1 MKILIPALATAL
13 AGFQPATAQDRMPA
27 AETQQPR
34 AARPAAPPVAARP
47 LRRTVPEP
55 LVLGPP
61 PPAPPLPRLD
71 ALPVP
76 NRSIEPP
83 RDRFADDRRPV
94 WEPFVLPPERRQGQ
108 TFGREHLRET
118 GPDRPFDQIVPGAR
132 LRIPLE

>member
-1 MKILIPALATAL
+1 MKLVIPVLATAL
-13 AGFQPATAQDRMPA
+13 AGLQPATAQDRVPA

-34 AARPAAPPVAARP
+34 AARPATPPVAARP

-71 ALPVP
+71 AQPLP
-76 NRSIEPP
+76 NRTIEPP

-94 WEPFVLPPERRQGQ
+94 WEPMLLPPERRQGQ

-118 GPDRPFDQIVPGAR
+118 GPDRPFDQLVPGAR